1 MEVIWSKSSIKKLRK
16 IYDYIAEDSV
26 SNAHKVTT
34 ALVDLTLELTKNP
47 TKHPLDKFKQD
58 NDGTWRAFEKYNYRI
73 SYRVI
78 NNKIR
83 VVRLRHCRQNPR
95 KW

>member
-26 SNAHKVTT
+26 SNAQKVTT
-34 ALVDLTLELTKNP
+34 TLVDLTLELTKNP
-47 TKHPLDKFKQD
+47 IKHPLDKFKQD